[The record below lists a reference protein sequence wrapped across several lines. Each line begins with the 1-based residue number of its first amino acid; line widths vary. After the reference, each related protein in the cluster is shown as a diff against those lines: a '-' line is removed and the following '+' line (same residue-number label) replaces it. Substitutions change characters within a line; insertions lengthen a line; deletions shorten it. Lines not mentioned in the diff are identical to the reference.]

1 MQCFIPACLVIF
13 IATIKKAAAVQL
25 FENGPFFIG
34 ASCVCYSQTVKL
46 GISWLLSLRLVLG
59 LQ

>member
-46 GISWLLSLRLVLG
+46 GIS
-59 LQ
+59 